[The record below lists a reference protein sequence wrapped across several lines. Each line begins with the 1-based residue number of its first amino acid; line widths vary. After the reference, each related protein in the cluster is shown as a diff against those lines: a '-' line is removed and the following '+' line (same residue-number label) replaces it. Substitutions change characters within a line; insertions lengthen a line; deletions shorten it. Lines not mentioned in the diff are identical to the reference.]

1 MLPEKIYFNIEE
13 DPYGFTLTFP
23 DFDFTP
29 CKLYKSQTNFYM
41 EARSYLKHILH
52 NHEVFNKILPD
63 FNYKSLYSIS
73 TKKLEKDTEFYY
85 EEECKS
91 ENILQNILKLSA
103 SKIIKMKADDNGIF
117 HPTI

>member
-13 DPYGFTLTFP
+13 DPYGFTLTF
-23 DFDFTP
+23 
-29 CKLYKSQTNFYM
+29 
-41 EARSYLKHILH
+41 
-52 NHEVFNKILPD
+52 PD

-91 ENILQNILKLSA
+91 ENILQNILKLSD